1 MIKKTSSQ
9 LLDKISDFFSRR
21 KGLLALFGIGLI
33 ALNFF
38 LKFTGENWF
47 SRTDFFLH
55 LGIIVAILGYMLAW
69 AL

>member
-1 MIKKTSSQ
+1 MMKKTSSR

-21 KGLLALFGIGLI
+21 KGLLALLGISLVT
-33 ALNFF
+33 LNFI
-38 LKFTGENWF
+38 LELLGENWF
-47 SRTDFFLH
+47 TRTDIFLH